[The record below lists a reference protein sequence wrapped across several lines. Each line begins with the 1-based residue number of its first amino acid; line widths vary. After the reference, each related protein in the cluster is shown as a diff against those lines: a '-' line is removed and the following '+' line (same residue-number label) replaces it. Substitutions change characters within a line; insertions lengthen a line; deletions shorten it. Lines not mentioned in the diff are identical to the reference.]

1 MDLKEANMLQTNPDY
16 ICLKRY
22 GNSVERLLKRYPEG
36 CPSHII
42 ADALSMTEDEV
53 EQKYQQIVLDLKGKM
68 GVQVWNDKR

>member
-1 MDLKEANMLQTNPDY
+1 MDAKETEMLQTNPDY

-42 ADALSMTEDEV
+42 ADALSMTEAEV
-53 EQKYQQIVLDLKGKM
+53 EQKYQQIVLDLKSRM
-68 GVQVWNDKR
+68 GV

>member
-1 MDLKEANMLQTNPDY
+1 MSRTLMDLKEANMLQTNPDY

-68 GVQVWNDKR
+68 GV